1 VKINTLRVLN
11 ATINNTSII
20 LLSYKNFLEHG
31 SYRRVYKGL
40 KKNNNKKSNKFRAA
54 IFVLE
59 L

>member
-1 VKINTLRVLN
+1 MA
-11 ATINNTSII
+11 ATG
-20 LLSYKNFLEHG
+20 EC
-31 SYRRVYKGL
+31 KGL